1 YGNLAERLERARSR
15 RRLSRLRS
23 GDDADELVIAMHRV
37 RPQLNAA
44 RELRDRLAA
53 ELNTLPPEV
62 APTDAHARYQESNR
76 PFAVRRREIAD
87 SREELARTR
96 QRIERAL
103 RQRCRLVATT
113 VGQAFARPLPR
124 ETFDVLVLGGALA
137 PPEAFYLAGLST
149 RSVIA

>member
-1 YGNLAERLERARSR
+1 LDRQEAELDGADLWLQHEEAVLLHADVEQMYGNLAERLERARSR

-76 PFAVRRREIAD
+76 PVAV
-87 SREELARTR
+87 
-96 QRIERAL
+96 
-103 RQRCRLVATT
+103 
-113 VGQAFARPLPR
+113 
-124 ETFDVLVLGGALA
+124 
-137 PPEAFYLAGLST
+137 
-149 RSVIA
+149 